1 MTFFYASLLVFV
13 FKPLPM
19 HWGLDVDNHKTTTRY
34 ILFLCQNSISWL
46 SYKQKVVSKSNTE
59 TKYQSVVATL
69 VDIKWATNLLHDNF
83 LHLHLRYTRIILVQ
97 FFLQIISSC
106 TLKQSISS
114 YTYIFFQD
122 SIQQKQLSLTHFNN
136 SSNCWHIQ

>member
-69 VDIKWATNLLHDNF
+69 VDIK
-83 LHLHLRYTRIILVQ
+83 
-97 FFLQIISSC
+97 
-106 TLKQSISS
+106 
-114 YTYIFFQD
+114 
-122 SIQQKQLSLTHFNN
+122 
-136 SSNCWHIQ
+136 